1 MKTKTV
7 EPALVGLTQVAEIE
21 LFILRRM
28 KDLTLGPHAST
39 VKGSGFDFVGVRDWE
54 PGDRLSSID
63 WAQSSLTNFS
73 PVITREFEQTST
85 ATIIA
90 AADTSLSTR
99 CGARGI
105 TIASTVARAI
115 ATVGLSSALLQDS
128 FGLIAFDDKGR
139 QREWARPALG
149 KPHVLYCLELYQRQM
164 SKRSGEEGPEVI
176 DAIRHLRQ
184 ASLVPVISD
193 FLFAGASDF
202 IRRLAELNVVHDV
215 FLVMVDARFAFELP
229 PVSAGWIDAID
240 VETGRSRVVS
250 RREFQRMGTRV
261 LEWQDEIR
269 RVARDVDL
277 EIVEVGIDPWQMET
291 ALVQFMGD
299 RRLQKVR

>member
-1 MKTKTV
+1 MKTVKA
-7 EPALVGLTQVAEIE
+7 EPALVDLTHVAEIE
-21 LFILRRM
+21 LFILKRM
-28 KDLTLGPHAST
+28 KDLTLGPHASK

-73 PVITREFEQTST
+73 PMIIREFEQMST
-85 ATIIA
+85 ASVIA
-90 AADTSLSTR
+90 AADASLSTR
-99 CGARGI
+99 CGANGV
-105 TIASTVARAI
+105 TIASIVARAI
-115 ATVGLSSALLQDS
+115 ATIGLSSALLQDS

-139 QREWARPALG
+139 QRQWARPSLG
-149 KPHVLYCLELYQRQM
+149 KPHVLYCLDLYERLV
-164 SKRSGEEGPEVI
+164 SKGAGEDGPEVT

-193 FLFAGASDF
+193 FLFDGASDF
-202 IRRLAELNVVHDV
+202 IRRLSELNVAHDV
-215 FLVMVDARFAFELP
+215 FLVMIDGRFAFELP
-229 PVSAGWIDAID
+229 PVAAGWIDAID
-240 VETGRSRVVS
+240 VETGRTRVVS
-250 RREFQRMGTRV
+250 RREFQRMAAHIGD
-261 LEWQDEIR
+261 WQAEIR

-277 EIVEVGIDPWQMET
+277 ELVDVGIDPWQMET

>member
-1 MKTKTV
+1 MKTDTP
-7 EPALVGLTQVAEIE
+7 EPPLVDLTHVAEIE
-21 LFILRRM
+21 IFILKRM
-28 KDLTLGPHAST
+28 KDLTLGPHASK

-85 ATIIA
+85 ASIIA
-90 AADTSLSTR
+90 AADASLSTR
-99 CGARGI
+99 CGAQGI
-105 TIASTVARAI
+105 TIASVVARAI
-115 ATVGLSSALLQDS
+115 ATIGMSSALLQDS

-139 QREWARPALG
+139 QREWARPSLG
-149 KPHVLYCLELYQRQM
+149 KPHVLYCLDLYQRQI
-164 SKRSGEEGPEVI
+164 STGAGEEGPDVI

-202 IRRLAELNVVHDV
+202 IRRLAELNVAHDV

-229 PVSAGWIDAID
+229 RVAAGWIETID
-240 VETGRSRVVS
+240 VETGRPRVVS
-250 RREFQRMGTRV
+250 RREFQRMGARV

-277 EIVEVGIDPWQMET
+277 EIVDVGIDPWQMET